1 MEQKL
6 KTMLGEQMFAL
17 AAMQA
22 QLEALTKELEALTAE
37 RAADMLDKEEG

>member
-17 AAMQA
+17 AAMQT
-22 QLEALTKELEALTAE
+22 QLEMLTKERDELKAKLA
-37 RAADMLDKEEG
+37 DKEDE